1 MPQPI
6 IAIVALE
13 ASIYG
18 LKECN
23 ALPSHLFSAS
33 KFNTCRWGRTDMFWF
48 LSCQMKFHFDD
59 IWVLLN
65 EEELG
70 KASYKNS
77 GETLKEQES
86 ILFPKVSS
94 ASLMGCVVL
103 HVMHKIWN
111 WWSRR
116 HMGILKVLNEEWI
129 QTLLSVCNRIKHC
142 EVYTGVS
149 FFFLCM
155 LWSL

>member
-1 MPQPI
+1 
-6 IAIVALE
+6 
-13 ASIYG
+13 
-18 LKECN
+18 
-23 ALPSHLFSAS
+23 
-33 KFNTCRWGRTDMFWF
+33 MFWF

-70 KASYKNS
+70 KTSYKNA

-103 HVMHKIWN
+103 HAVHKI
-111 WWSRR
+111 
-116 HMGILKVLNEEWI
+116 
-129 QTLLSVCNRIKHC
+129 
-142 EVYTGVS
+142 
-149 FFFLCM
+149 
-155 LWSL
+155 